1 MTVTEVLLTL
11 ELENADT
18 TERWSA
24 QFTAQGKLLS
34 STYYMCYDNLRII
47 VYLSFNNSCGRIYS

>member
-24 QFTAQGKLLS
+24 QFTAQGK
-34 STYYMCYDNLRII
+34 
-47 VYLSFNNSCGRIYS
+47 